1 MPIERIAGGEA
12 INRLRTE
19 GRRVRWPD
27 QREPERRMDG
37 LVMVTSK
44 PGFQI
49 CPGDRI
55 FTMGS
60 CFARNIERRL
70 GEIGFAT
77 VMYDEGLLKE
87 LQALGH
93 DLGYMNKYNSASIRA
108 EMGWAL
114 GAPRPPEDHVLLPLG
129 EGAHDLF
136 AYPGTK
142 FVQSLENVRTA
153 RRIIES
159 RAARIRDCR
168 IVILTLGL
176 AEVWYDAV
184 SGLHINA
191 APPKSAIVAEPDR
204 FFLDVYSYEEIVA
217 DLEAI
222 HALLDSQ
229 GHPDFH
235 MLITVS
241 PVPMRMTF
249 RPLDAMAANGYSKAV
264 QRAAIEA
271 FVSAHDNVDYF
282 PSFEPIT
289 LTDRRISF
297 EVDNR
302 HVQPAVVSQIV
313 DRFMGIYAPDA
324 QFEPSAEP
332 LQESAPAT
340 AKDLAIAGK
349 LHQEQ
354 RKFKAATDFYSRAI
368 ASHDDGS
375 LAASKLT
382 VPHLRAK
389 LAGCLYK
396 AGRIEDARAA
406 LAAVLSDPDPSTRDL
421 MAVAR
426 LAGIIEAPDLKQHAL
441 DQAGA
446 AEVTEKAR
454 MSVEGNQPPG

>member
-37 LVMVTSK
+37 LVTVTSK

-49 CPGDRI
+49 RPGDRI

-70 GEIGFAT
+70 AEIGFAT
-77 VMYDEGLLKE
+77 VMYDEGLLEE

-114 GAPRPPEDHVLLPLG
+114 GTPRPPEEHVVLPLG

-142 FVQSLENVRTA
+142 FVQSTDNVRAA

-176 AEVWYDAV
+176 AEVWYDSV

-191 APPKSAIVAEPDR
+191 APPKSAIAAEPDR

-222 HALLDSQ
+222 HQLLQSH
-229 GHPDFH
+229 GHPDVH

-241 PVPMRMTF
+241 PVPMSMTF
-249 RPLDAMAANGYSKAV
+249 RALDAMAANGYSKAV

-271 FVSAHDNVDYF
+271 FVCAHGNVDYF

-302 HVQPAVVSQIV
+302 HVQPGIVSQIV

-324 QFEPSAEP
+324 QFELSAEP
-332 LQESAPAT
+332 LRESAPAT
-340 AKDLAIAGK
+340 AKDLAVAGK

-354 RKFKAATDFYSRAI
+354 RKFNAAIDFYSRAI
-368 ASHDDGS
+368 ESHGDGS
-375 LAASKLT
+375 LEASKLT

-396 AGRIEDARAA
+396 ADRLDDARGT
-406 LAAVLSDPDPSTRDL
+406 LVAVMSDSDSSPRDL

-426 LAGIIEAPDLKQHAL
+426 LAEIIGAESLKQEAL
-441 DQAGA
+441 DRLGA
-446 AEVTEKAR
+446 TEVTQKIRVPAERKRA
-454 MSVEGNQPPG
+454 S